1 MRLYE
6 SRLKPLNQSIL
17 ISTAASDRQPGLE
30 LDPWRKKRQQKPS
43 TNRPDIRR
51 RPTQSYEVAAQLKP
65 ASGFFSPPCLERYY
79 SRIRF
84 SDINLRSQSRDGT
97 GPRENMARE
106 HEWICERSRF
116 MLELARG
123 GKAPRRASVKSPDR
137 KIGPVFP

>member
-17 ISTAASDRQPGLE
+17 ISTAVSDRQPGLE

-65 ASGFFSPPCLERYY
+65 ASGFFSPHVW
-79 SRIRF
+79 SGITAG
-84 SDINLRSQSRDGT
+84 SDSQILTSEARVVT
-97 GPRENMARE
+97 APGPGRTWQESTSGYMKDLDLCWSWLAGAKLPAAR
-106 HEWICERSRF
+106 
-116 MLELARG
+116 L
-123 GKAPRRASVKSPDR
+123 
-137 KIGPVFP
+137 

>member
-17 ISTAASDRQPGLE
+17 ISTAVSDRQPGLE

-65 ASGFFSPPCLERYY
+65 TSGFFSPHVW
-79 SRIRF
+79 SGITAG
-84 SDINLRSQSRDGT
+84 SDSQILTSEARVVT
-97 GPRENMARE
+97 APGPGRTWQESTSGYMKDLDLCWSWLAGAKLPAAR
-106 HEWICERSRF
+106 
-116 MLELARG
+116 L
-123 GKAPRRASVKSPDR
+123 
-137 KIGPVFP
+137 

>member
-17 ISTAASDRQPGLE
+17 ISTAVSDRQPGLE

-65 ASGFFSPPCLERYY
+65 ASGFFSPHVW
-79 SRIRF
+79 SGITAG
-84 SDINLRSQSRDGT
+84 SDSQILTSEARVVT
-97 GPRENMARE
+97 APGPGRTWQESTSGYVKDLDLCWSWLAGAKLPAAR
-106 HEWICERSRF
+106 
-116 MLELARG
+116 L
-123 GKAPRRASVKSPDR
+123 
-137 KIGPVFP
+137 

>member
-65 ASGFFSPPCLERYY
+65 ASGFFSPHVW
-79 SRIRF
+79 SGITAG
-84 SDINLRSQSRDGT
+84 SDSQILTSEARVVT
-97 GPRENMARE
+97 APGPGRTWQESTSGYVKDLDLCWSWLAGAKLPAAR
-106 HEWICERSRF
+106 
-116 MLELARG
+116 L
-123 GKAPRRASVKSPDR
+123 
-137 KIGPVFP
+137 

>member
-65 ASGFFSPPCLERYY
+65 ASGFFPPHVW
-79 SRIRF
+79 SGITAG
-84 SDINLRSQSRDGT
+84 SDSQILTSEARVVT
-97 GPRENMARE
+97 APGPGRTWQESTSGYMKDLDLCWSWLAGAKLPAAR
-106 HEWICERSRF
+106 
-116 MLELARG
+116 L
-123 GKAPRRASVKSPDR
+123 
-137 KIGPVFP
+137 

>member
-17 ISTAASDRQPGLE
+17 ISTAVSDRQPGLE

-65 ASGFFSPPCLERYY
+65 ASGFFSPPCLEQYY

-84 SDINLRSQSRDGT
+84 SDINLRSQRVVT
-97 GPRENMARE
+97 AARPGRTWQE
-106 HEWICERSRF
+106 STSGYVKDLDLCWSW
-116 MLELARG
+116 LAGAKLPAARL
-123 GKAPRRASVKSPDR
+123 
-137 KIGPVFP
+137 

>member
-17 ISTAASDRQPGLE
+17 ISTAVSDRQPGLE

-65 ASGFFSPPCLERYY
+65 ASGFFSPHVW
-79 SRIRF
+79 SSITAG
-84 SDINLRSQSRDGT
+84 SDSQILTSEARVVT
-97 GPRENMARE
+97 APGPGRTWQESTSGYMKDLDLCWSWLAGAKLPAAR
-106 HEWICERSRF
+106 
-116 MLELARG
+116 L
-123 GKAPRRASVKSPDR
+123 
-137 KIGPVFP
+137 

>member
-17 ISTAASDRQPGLE
+17 ISTAVSDRQPGLE

-65 ASGFFSPPCLERYY
+65 ASGFFSPHVW
-79 SRIRF
+79 SGITAG
-84 SDINLRSQSRDGT
+84 SDSQILTS
-97 GPRENMARE
+97 EARE
-106 HEWICERSRF
+106 T
-116 MLELARG
+116 
-123 GKAPRRASVKSPDR
+123 
-137 KIGPVFP
+137 